1 MDNNLE
7 YRVFMNQ
14 FTDELQQAMNEYCE
28 DESYSVDLIQ
38 DKIKVDGEEKDVL
51 TVCYSDSN
59 LGPILY
65 FEDKY
70 FWYQDGHTI
79 NDLVD
84 LTMKQLECLKE
95 DVPFDEPFTQ
105 KNINENIYLEP
116 MNFEKHKEYLKDMPY
131 EKVGDMALVARYMID
146 DANMFN
152 IRYDF
157 CRYVRMSPQE
167 IFEIAHKNTDKDRY
181 ICKKVSDILADILR
195 ENGMSDFY
203 ISDFITENLSV
214 SLYAL
219 SNQAG
224 YMGAS
229 AITSKAALD
238 IAFEK
243 LKLDYPDMQSMYMM
257 VSTKDEIMLVPDKEV
272 KDVNELKNIHMSVQ
286 AENPEECIT
295 EHVFN
300 YNGYTKKLT
309 ISDVPKKER
318 EQKEIDLSKKTIR
331 AR

>member
-1 MDNNLE
+1 M
-7 YRVFMNQ
+7 
-14 FTDELQQAMNEYCE
+14 
-28 DESYSVDLIQ
+28 
-38 DKIKVDGEEKDVL
+38 
-51 TVCYSDSN
+51 
-59 LGPILY
+59 
-65 FEDKY
+65 
-70 FWYQDGHTI
+70 
-79 NDLVD
+79 
-84 LTMKQLECLKE
+84 
-95 DVPFDEPFTQ
+95 
-105 KNINENIYLEP
+105 
-116 MNFEKHKEYLKDMPY
+116 
-131 EKVGDMALVARYMID
+131 VARYMID

-167 IFEIAHKNTDKDRY
+167 IFEIAHKNTDKDQY
-181 ICKKVSDILADILR
+181 VCKKVSDILADILR

-243 LKLDYPDMQSMYMM
+243 MKLDYPDMQSMYMM

>member
-1 MDNNLE
+1 MDNNLD

-14 FTDELQQAMNEYCE
+14 FTYELQQVMNEYCE

-79 NDLVD
+79 NDLVN

-95 DVPFDEPFTQ
+95 DVPLDEPFTQ
-105 KNINENIYLEP
+105 KNINEKIYLEP
-116 MNFEKHKEYLKDMPY
+116 LNFEKHKEYLKDMPY
-131 EKVGDMALVARYMID
+131 EKVGDIALVARYMID

-167 IFEIAHKNTDKDRY
+167 IFEIAHKNTDKDQY
-181 ICKKVSDILADILR
+181 VCKKVSDILADILR

-224 YMGAS
+224 YMRLLTAS
-229 AITSKAALD
+229 
-238 IAFEK
+238 
-243 LKLDYPDMQSMYMM
+243 YM
-257 VSTKDEIMLVPDKEV
+257 KRIM
-272 KDVNELKNIHMSVQ
+272 ELK
-286 AENPEECIT
+286 
-295 EHVFN
+295 
-300 YNGYTKKLT
+300 KKLIGT
-309 ISDVPKKER
+309 QKRYKPNRLHMPLVSISILIHLIIHLAILPDGQAVKILK
-318 EQKEIDLSKKTIR
+318 SCGTV
-331 AR
+331 

>member
-1 MDNNLE
+1 MDNNLD

-14 FTDELQQAMNEYCE
+14 FTYELQQVMNEYCE

-79 NDLVD
+79 NDLVN

-95 DVPFDEPFTQ
+95 DVPLDEPFTQ
-105 KNINENIYLEP
+105 KNINEKMYLEP
-116 MNFEKHKEYLKDMPY
+116 LNFEKHKEYLKDMPY
-131 EKVGDMALVARYMID
+131 EKVGDIALVARYMID

-167 IFEIAHKNTDKDRY
+167 IFEIAHKNTDKDQY
-181 ICKKVSDILADILR
+181 VCKKYRI
-195 ENGMSDFY
+195 Y
-203 ISDFITENLSV
+203 WQT
-214 SLYAL
+214 Y
-219 SNQAG
+219 
-224 YMGAS
+224 
-229 AITSKAALD
+229 
-238 IAFEK
+238 
-243 LKLDYPDMQSMYMM
+243 
-257 VSTKDEIMLVPDKEV
+257 
-272 KDVNELKNIHMSVQ
+272 
-286 AENPEECIT
+286 
-295 EHVFN
+295 
-300 YNGYTKKLT
+300 
-309 ISDVPKKER
+309 
-318 EQKEIDLSKKTIR
+318 
-331 AR
+331 